1 MIIKEGSTRIVLLI
15 RDWAI
20 KIPNFREWRLFLH
33 GLLANMQEK
42 TLNVYPEV
50 CPIIFSF
57 PGGFLNIAKRTREL
71 TDLEFEQEI
80 LPKCE
85 RDTNYVNRVYF
96 VNTDDYCLSVE
107 GKASSF
113 GWLDGRIVIID
124 YGN

>member
-1 MIIKEGSTRIVLLI
+1 MEIKQGSTRITLLT
-15 RDWAI
+15 RNWAI

-42 TLNVYPEV
+42 LFSVYPEV
-50 CPIIFSF
+50 CPVIFSLC
-57 PGGFLNIAKRTREL
+57 GGFLNVAKRAREL

-85 RDTNYVNRVYF
+85 RDGNSLNRIYF
-96 VNTDDYCLSVE
+96 VNNEDYCISVE
-107 GKASSF
+107 GKPSSF
-113 GWLDGRIVIID
+113 GWLDGRIVVID

>member
-1 MIIKEGSTRIVLLI
+1 MQIKHGSTRIVFLI
-15 RDWAI
+15 RNWAI
-20 KIPNFREWRLFLH
+20 KIPSLVEWRLFLH

-42 TLNVYPEV
+42 TFSVYPEV
-50 CPIIFSF
+50 CPIIFSIR
-57 PGGFLNIAKRTREL
+57 GGFLNIAKRAREL

-85 RDTNYVNRVYF
+85 RDDDFANRIYF
-96 VNTDDYCLSVE
+96 VNTEDYCLSVE

-113 GWLDGRIVIID
+113 GWLDNKIVVID